1 LDRYKA
7 RLVALGNNQEYGVN
21 YEETFAPVAKMTT
34 VHTILALAASSDWP
48 LHQMDVKNAFL
59 HGDLKEC
66 IYMKPPPGL
75 FPSLTSHVCKLRCS
89 LYGLKQA
96 PRAWFDKFRTT
107 LLQFS
112 FKQSKYDT
120 SLFLR
125 KSDMGIVLLL
135 VYVDDIVITG
145 SDSILLDQLKTH
157 LSESFHMKDL
167 GSLTYFLGL
176 EVHCGPSGISLNQHK
191 YASDLVATAGF
202 QEALSVDTPMELNVK
217 LRKEEGDLLADPSLY
232 RKLVGSLV
240 YLTITRP
247 DISFAVQQVSQFL
260 QTPRHLHLTAVRRII
275 RYVHGTSARG
285 LFFPAS
291 NSTRLT
297 AYSML
302 IGLGVQIHVAPS
314 LAGVCS

>member
-1 LDRYKA
+1 
-7 RLVALGNNQEYGVN
+7 
-21 YEETFAPVAKMTT
+21 
-34 VHTILALAASSDWP
+34 
-48 LHQMDVKNAFL
+48 
-59 HGDLKEC
+59 
-66 IYMKPPPGL
+66 
-75 FPSLTSHVCKLRCS
+75 
-89 LYGLKQA
+89 
-96 PRAWFDKFRTT
+96 
-107 LLQFS
+107 
-112 FKQSKYDT
+112 
-120 SLFLR
+120 
-125 KSDMGIVLLL
+125 MGIVLLL

-145 SDSILLDQLKTH
+145 SDSMLLDKLNTH

-167 GSLTYFLGL
+167 GL
-176 EVHCGPSGISLNQHK
+176 EVHRGPSGISLNQHK
-191 YASDLVATAGF
+191 YASDLVATAGL